1 MTRRK
6 RTKAAGAHA
15 EHDERGSRYKRQK
28 VWNIVLGVFFFILGV
43 IGILIPVMP
52 QLIFFFLSL
61 VFFSRV
67 SPRLRRAVRRYR
79 KRHPK
84 LENAYQSWRR
94 KAREKR
100 RAIIR
105 RARAMGQDIEDK
117 VEGVIG
123 KGSA

>member
-1 MTRRK
+1 MSRK
-6 RTKAAGAHA
+6 KAGGGAHA
-15 EHDERGSRYKRQK
+15 DHDERGSRYKRQK
-28 VWNIVLGVFFFILGV
+28 IWNIALGVFFFILGV

-84 LENAYQSWRR
+84 LDNAYQSWRR

-100 RAIIR
+100 REIIR
-105 RARAMGQDIEDK
+105 RARAMGQNIEEK
-117 VEGVIG
+117 VEGVIH